1 MASTATY
8 FDTLSSSWSELYIK
22 DSRFKRR
29 HDLITE
35 LITSEVL
42 PNLPKGSR
50 VLDVGCG
57 SGYFTHFLLSRG
69 CTAIGV
75 DLSREMIK
83 QAEALN
89 HKFVAV
95 SQAKFKV
102 LAAEDLSPA
111 MGKFDLIICLSAI
124 EYVKDDKQ
132 LLGMFSA
139 LLNPNGMLLVSV
151 PNRSSLYRKIEGFF
165 YSLKRITGNR
175 LLKNKLDYL
184 ALQHHLYSEGEF
196 DKLVSSLSLKK
207 KNGIFLNA
215 ALSLPEVL
223 LPFFEKKWWAA
234 MYCGLYIKS

>member
-1 MASTATY
+1 MRNTAAY

-29 HDLITE
+29 YDLITE

-42 PNLPKGSR
+42 PNLPKDARG
-50 VLDVGCG
+50 LDVGCG
-57 SGYFTHFLLSRG
+57 SGYFTHFLLSQG
-69 CTAIGV
+69 CSAVGV
-75 DLSREMIK
+75 DLSPEMIK
-83 QAEALN
+83 QAKELN
-89 HKFVAV
+89 QKFVEA
-95 SQAKFKV
+95 SQAEFKV
-102 LAAEDLSPA
+102 LSADDLSPA
-111 MGKFDLIICLSAI
+111 MRKFDLIICLSAI

-132 LLGMFSA
+132 LLRMFSA

-165 YSLKRITGNR
+165 YSLKRISGNR

-196 DKLVSSLSLKK
+196 DKLVSSLGLEKK
-207 KNGIFLNA
+207 RGIFLNA
-215 ALSLPEVL
+215 ALSLPEAL